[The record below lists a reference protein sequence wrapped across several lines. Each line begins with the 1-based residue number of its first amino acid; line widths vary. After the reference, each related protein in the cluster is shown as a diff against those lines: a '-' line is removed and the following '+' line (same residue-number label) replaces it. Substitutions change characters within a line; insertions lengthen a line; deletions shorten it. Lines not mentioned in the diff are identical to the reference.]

1 MQGQTL
7 YLPGGSSG
15 IGTSTNNR
23 VGINVASPDAQV
35 DVRSS
40 AHVGALYLQGRNA
53 NVIGGGTASTPYAL
67 KVDFNEVLFPPS
79 GLKTNTYLTMHGH
92 LFLGDFTNEIATNN
106 LSDFHLNTKQQ
117 GIAVHGTGTNR
128 LVLKYDGVH
137 GNMITWQSNN
147 TDPIKKNLIFSY
159 DQGAPLA
166 SITPEGKFAIGT
178 TNTPGTHKLYI
189 GGSAI
194 AAEVVVKLQTNWPDY
209 VFEPTYTML
218 NNAQLRQYIATN
230 GKLPY
235 LPAAAAVAE
244 NGLPLGET
252 QAQLTRLVEE
262 LTLRL
267 LEMDGRVADLE
278 AQLEAAKQH

>member
-1 MQGQTL
+1 MQSQTL

-53 NVIGGGTASTPYAL
+53 NVIGGTASTPYAL
-67 KVDFNEVLFPPS
+67 KVDFNETLLQPT
-79 GLKTNTYLTMHGH
+79 GLTTTALLTMHGG
-92 LFLGDFTNEIATNN
+92 LFLGYFANAYNAPYN
-106 LSDFHLNTKQQ
+106 LNTREN
-117 GIAVHGTGTNR
+117 GIAVHGSGNNL

-159 DQGAPLA
+159 NQGAPLA
-166 SITPEGKFAIGT
+166 SLTPEGKFAIGT
-178 TNTPGTHKLYI
+178 TNTTGTHKLYI

-209 VFEPTYTML
+209 VFEPSYTML

-278 AQLEAAKQH
+278 AQLQAAKQH